1 MTGNELV
8 RGAMRLIGA
17 LAAGETPTAEEY
29 ADGIEAANLM
39 LDSWATE
46 RLTIREFTDVSGTM
60 TGAASY
66 TVATGGN
73 FSTTTPARLE
83 YAYYRDTG
91 GNDTALREIDA
102 VRWASIADKDA
113 AGDPEYY
120 LYTPGTLRLW
130 PLPSAGTVR
139 IGSWAPISAITSGA
153 TAMTLQPGAAEAL
166 KANLA
171 VRLAPEYE
179 REPSV
184 TVLHLAM
191 STRANLKRSNMR
203 PMLASSDL
211 MPVGGGDIESD
222 T

>member
-39 LDSWATE
+39 IDSWATE

-91 GNDTALREIDA
+91 GNDTALL
-102 VRWASIADKDA
+102 ASVPGLGAARTAGELRVIRVDDA
-113 AGDPEYY
+113 AFLGFGP
-120 LYTPGTLRLW
+120 RA
-130 PLPSAGTVR
+130 PSA
-139 IGSWAPISAITSGA
+139 
-153 TAMTLQPGAAEAL
+153 AAEVAL
-166 KANLA
+166 AL
-171 VRLAPEYE
+171 RHP
-179 REPSV
+179 
-184 TVLHLAM
+184 
-191 STRANLKRSNMR
+191 
-203 PMLASSDL
+203 
-211 MPVGGGDIESD
+211 
-222 T
+222 